1 MKKEKLLQKYM
12 MTRSREMGS
21 LFSSLVLIFQCSYL
35 VPNNSELTQSVN
47 DSFAVFPLSFPS
59 PSKSNTSDSQ
69 SSGYLLNY
77 KGDNLDTVRI
87 SKLQEIFSHLVILK
101 VKKLKPPKD
110 KWFSQR
116 WVATELGIELRS
128 LNSQF
133 GALSIKW

>member
-1 MKKEKLLQKYM
+1 

-87 SKLQEIFSHLVILK
+87 SKLKEIFSHLVILK

-110 KWFSQR
+110 K
-116 WVATELGIELRS
+116 
-128 LNSQF
+128 
-133 GALSIKW
+133 